1 MLFADIMIRNS
12 HTRKQTPVPKPPY
25 NPMIESIGIGYSAEE
40 EYFFNGDTPRDRCR
54 IYHIHPLRQKELHE
68 IDLRH
73 PFPMVEVPTED
84 GIILF
89 GIGNSIGNDQIRLFF
104 EMAAL
109 KREIGKEY
117 LPSYNG
123 LSSTASNGSLSNRVI
138 YFPIQPGIC

>member
-12 HTRKQTPVPKPPY
+12 HTRKQPPVPKPPY
-25 NPMIESIGIGYSAEE
+25 NSMIESIGIGYSAEE

-117 LPSYNG
+117 LPCVQW
-123 LSSTASNGSLSNRVI
+123 SLVFLQRQAMGV
-138 YFPIQPGIC
+138 YQTG